1 MIYLDNGN
9 IHDPALNL
17 ALEEYALR
25 RLPADD
31 DYLLFY
37 INEPSII
44 IGKNQNTAE
53 EVNESYVKE
62 RGIHVVRRLS
72 GGGAVYHDLGN
83 LNFSFITR
91 DDGKSFHNFRKF
103 TEPVVAALRK
113 LGVNAELSG
122 RNDLQVGERKIS
134 GNAQFASKGRMFS
147 HGTLL
152 FDSEVEAIVAA
163 LNVNPAKF
171 QSKAT
176 KSVRSRVAN
185 ISEFLAEPMT
195 MDAFKRFLLASIFGA
210 GSADGATGDHGSSIG
225 SGSHSSFRADSG
237 DRAGSRDVEDDH
249 VDSRGI
255 DSGGDIAAIPRYPLS
270 EADWDA
276 VRQLADERYR
286 SWDWNYGR
294 SPAFN
299 VRQSKRIEGAGTY
312 DVRLN
317 VEGGVIREAAV
328 YGDFF
333 GTGEV
338 SDFTAKL
345 LGVRYGREAIHA
357 ALADVDL
364 TAYFGPVNREEWLSL
379 LIGD

>member
-9 IHDPALNL
+9 IHDPSLNL

-53 EVNESYVKE
+53 EVNGAYVKE

-152 FDSEVEAIVAA
+152 FDSDVEAIVSA

-195 MDAFKRFLLASIFGA
+195 MDAFKRFLLESIFGA
-210 GSADGATGDHGSSIG
+210 AGDHGNG
-225 SGSHSSFRADSG
+225 SD
-237 DRAGSRDVEDDH
+237 
-249 VDSRGI
+249 
-255 DSGGDIAAIPRYPLS
+255 GGGGGGAAAIPRYPLN
-270 EADWDA
+270 EADWQA

-299 VRQSKRIEGAGTY
+299 VRQTKRIEGAGTY

-317 VEGGVIREAAV
+317 VEGGVIREASV

-338 SDFTAKL
+338 SDFTSSL
-345 LGVRYGREAIHA
+345 VGVRYDREAIHA

-364 TAYFGPVNREEWLSL
+364 AVYFGPVNREEWLTL

>member
-25 RLPADD
+25 KLPADE

-53 EVNESYVKE
+53 EVNEAYVKE
-62 RGIHVVRRLS
+62 RGIRVVRRLS

-103 TEPVVAALRK
+103 TEPVVAALRQ
-113 LGVNAELSG
+113 LGVNAELTG

-152 FDSEVEAIVAA
+152 FDSEVEAIVSA
-163 LNVNPAKF
+163 LNANPAKF

-195 MDAFKRFLLASIFGA
+195 MDAFKRFVLESIFGA
-210 GSADGATGDHGSSIG
+210 AGGGSSPDG
-225 SGSHSSFRADSG
+225 GGEAD
-237 DRAGSRDVEDDH
+237 
-249 VDSRGI
+249 
-255 DSGGDIAAIPRYPLS
+255 IPRYPLV

-299 VRQSKRIEGAGTY
+299 VRQTKRIEGAGTY

-317 VEGGVIREAAV
+317 VEGGVIREASV

-345 LGVRYGREAIHA
+345 AGVRYDRDAIHS

-364 TAYFGPVNREEWLSL
+364 TVYFGPVKREEWLSL
-379 LIGD
+379 LIGE